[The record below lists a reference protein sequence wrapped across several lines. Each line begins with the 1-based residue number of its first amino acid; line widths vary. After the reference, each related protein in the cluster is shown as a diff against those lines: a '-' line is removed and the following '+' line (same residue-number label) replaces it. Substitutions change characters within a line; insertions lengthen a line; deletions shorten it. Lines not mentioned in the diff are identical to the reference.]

1 MTDETTLSM
10 LRDAEPDQEPT
21 QEALVLQRL
30 DLLLNVLDD
39 LKLKQS
45 ITNELLLELVEQGKV
60 MARSDFGAQ
69 VRPIRDKP
77 FPRPIRRSSENHQ
90 SGGSCRRRF
99 ESPRLLRND
108 E

>member
-1 MTDETTLSM
+1 MTDESVLSM
-10 LRDAEPDQEPT
+10 LSNEKPDEEPT

-90 SGGSCRRRF
+90 SEGNCHRRF

-108 E
+108 